1 MNAQHGLQR
10 ALISTTPIVCGTKAK
25 RPPRGVNLDKRIRP
39 YRYGVT
45 VAPESQHTGCISG
58 SREWTRDRLVDDLM
72 IRSFVRGTFLPYLD
86 LKRETIV
93 VKRKLNTIIVAMF
106 ITPRD
111 EISRIYFLVGYAE
124 KLMGAMFGCNVQ
136 LELRTGNY

>member
-1 MNAQHGLQR
+1 
-10 ALISTTPIVCGTKAK
+10 
-25 RPPRGVNLDKRIRP
+25 
-39 YRYGVT
+39 
-45 VAPESQHTGCISG
+45 
-58 SREWTRDRLVDDLM
+58 M